1 MVTVGKN
8 IELPVLKA
16 VKAEGSDLE
25 MLDLLFDLKIE
36 GLNGMLLQLKTK
48 QIPAFLAVKITRYND
63 MVVTVFFMPPDV
75 WLDFDGQQFQVFL
88 APNLFSMINYFEQ
101 RRLKAE
107 NQFEFQVLTNL
118 VAYLQTFI
126 IKTRQGNISVT

>member
-48 QIPAFLAVKITRYND
+48 RIPALLAVKITRYND
-63 MVVTVFFMPPDV
+63 MVVTVFFMPPDI

-88 APNLFSMINYFEQ
+88 APNLFAMIHYFEE
-101 RRLKAE
+101 RRLRSSDR
-107 NQFEFQVLTNL
+107 FEFQVLTNM